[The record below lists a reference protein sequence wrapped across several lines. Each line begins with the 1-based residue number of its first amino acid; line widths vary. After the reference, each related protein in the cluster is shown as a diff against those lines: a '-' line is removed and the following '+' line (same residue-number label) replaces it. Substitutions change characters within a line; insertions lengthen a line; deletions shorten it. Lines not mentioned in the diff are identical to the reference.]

1 MIGVVP
7 FLLCTL
13 AMMGYHCNLGMR
25 VPGSGCL
32 SDRQEREGRAQERTE
47 PCFVLS
53 ECREYRRAKREKTF
67 FWIVRCSSLL
77 QSPPPQ

>member
-32 SDRQEREGRAQERTE
+32 SDRQEREGRAQDKAETGLVMNE
-47 PCFVLS
+47 S
-53 ECREYRRAKREKTF
+53 QASGGAGKEKAF
-67 FWIVRCSSLL
+67 SRGFRLSSL
-77 QSPPPQ
+77 